1 MLNVLAN
8 AKLPTNTLS
17 VAIVIPVSTY
27 GLQIVKA
34 HDEFCPLQNVCF
46 PIIMF
51 SGFSAQSPCAYCTD
65 HTVSNQI
72 RISDL
77 NFY

>member
-17 VAIVIPVSTY
+17 VAIVILVSTY
-27 GLQIVKA
+27 GLQIVKGY
-34 HDEFCPLQNVCF
+34 DEFCPLQNVCF
-46 PIIMF
+46 PIIVF
-51 SGFSAQSPCAYCTD
+51 AAQSPCAYCTD

-72 RISDL
+72 QISDL